1 MKKSI
6 APLML
11 TLSLALITSCGK
23 DGGSGSSS
31 SPNIN
36 STVEEQTA
44 EGTYRAILRPMNNSL
59 SGFLPTGFAEIRIEG
74 DDAKIKTLLDDDAKV
89 THMQS
94 IQMGTR
100 CPNASDDTNGDGVI
114 DIEESYRASGDV
126 FIPLDGDLNSAE
138 GGAGN
143 YPIGRGFTYFKSA
156 ELTSLQQDTHMRTK
170 QNLNLGGRV
179 ILIHGTDSTASLPAS
194 VATRDGLSAQ
204 ASVPV
209 ACGVIQRINQ

>member
-6 APLML
+6 SPLML
-11 TLSLALITSCGK
+11 TLSLSLIFSCGK
-23 DGGSGSSS
+23 DGGSSSS

-36 STVEEQTA
+36 STVQEQTA
-44 EGTYRAILRPMNNSL
+44 EGTYRAILRPMNNSI
-59 SGFLPTGFAEIRIEG
+59 SGFLPTGLAEIKIEG
-74 DDAKIKTLLDDDAKV
+74 DDAKIKTLLDDDARV
-89 THMQS
+89 THLQS

-114 DIEESYRASGDV
+114 DIEESYRASGEV

-138 GGAGN
+138 KGAGI
-143 YPIGRGFTYFKSA
+143 YPIGRGFTYLKSA
-156 ELTSLQQDTHMRTK
+156 ELTSLQADTSMRTQ

-179 ILIHGTDSTASLPAS
+179 VLIHGTDSTASLPAS
-194 VATRDGLSAQ
+194 VATREGLTAQ

-209 ACGVIQRINQ
+209 ACGIIQRIHQ

>member
-1 MKKSI
+1 VKKSF

-11 TLSLALITSCGK
+11 TLSLSLIASCGK
-23 DGGSGSSS
+23 DGGSKSS

-44 EGTYRAILRPMNNSL
+44 EGTYRSVLRPMNNSL
-59 SGFLPTGFAEIRIEG
+59 SGFLPNGFAEIRIEG
-74 DDAKIKTLLDDDAKV
+74 DNAKIKTLLDDDARV

-94 IQMGTR
+94 IHMGTR

-114 DIEESYRASGDV
+114 DIEESYRASGDA

-138 GGAGN
+138 KGAGN
-143 YPIGRGFTYFKSA
+143 YPIGRGFTYLKSA
-156 ELTSLQQDTHMRTK
+156 ELTSLQTDTRMRTQ

-179 ILIHGTDSTASLPAS
+179 ILIHGVDASTSLPAT
-194 VATRDGLSAQ
+194 VATREGMTAQ

-209 ACGVIQRINQ
+209 VCGVIQRIHQ